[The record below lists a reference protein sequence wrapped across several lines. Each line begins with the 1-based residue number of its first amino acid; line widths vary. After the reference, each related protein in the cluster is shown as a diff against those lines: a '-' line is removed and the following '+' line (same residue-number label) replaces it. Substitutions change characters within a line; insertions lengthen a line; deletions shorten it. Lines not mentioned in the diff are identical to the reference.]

1 VPLLRRTLRLRL
13 PTHEELLTILK
24 LDALGCG
31 VGVLPCI
38 DPIFGPTEPGV
49 YWTDTIY
56 EVMLTDSFHEYVDF
70 GVGSDG
76 HHGGAYSPL
85 HESTESHFVRAVR
98 GGS

>member
-1 VPLLRRTLRLRL
+1 
-13 PTHEELLTILK
+13 
-24 LDALGCG
+24 
-31 VGVLPCI
+31 
-38 DPIFGPTEPGV
+38 
-49 YWTDTIY
+49 
-56 EVMLTDSFHEYVDF
+56 MLTDSFHEYVDF